1 MIERLQRGLQGYQN
15 IARHAVSAEAAA
27 IIVAEAEEETPD
39 SAEESPTG

>member
-27 IIVAEAEEETPD
+27 TIVAEAEEETPD
-39 SAEESPTG
+39 STEESPTG